1 MTNSRTSTLKGALL
15 SNVGS
20 DSDFCHLHGSIPPSL
35 RTNLEPARAHS
46 SGVVASSHEVSDA
59 LTAGQFP
66 RSVAVKQLEHRSH
79 RLECCQRAW
88 PEQDLDLREAPG
100 AELPEFVG
108 NLLG

>member
-1 MTNSRTSTLKGALL
+1 MTIAPTTSSTSTSQYLRVFAQDLNLGAYAP
-15 SNVGS
+15 G
-20 DSDFCHLHGSIPPSL
+20 P
-35 RTNLEPARAHS
+35 S
-46 SGVVASSHEVSDA
+46 SGGRGVPDA

-66 RSVAVKQLEHRSH
+66 RSVGVEQLECRSH
-79 RLECCQRAW
+79 RLERGQRPW